1 MKFWYLPAGIT
12 VLTALLVALAG
23 ALTDWLLAL
32 AGAEQWALYFAAR
45 FAAAA
50 GVIALALELLL
61 FKRLKTIYRILLRF
75 LKRRKTNGVASER
88 DVVSGLHHAISDIS
102 GSITREFR
110 EMKELDLFRK
120 EYIGVVSHEL
130 KTPIFVIEGYLETL
144 MDGALEDESV
154 NRKFISQSL
163 KNVQRLNNL
172 VQDLIVISQLES
184 GQMEMKKES
193 FRVYTL
199 IMDVFEQTSQ
209 ILSVND
215 TKPKLILETNDNEG
229 VYVLADKDRIR
240 QVVMNLVTNA
250 IRYGREEKGFV
261 KVEMRNNDDKLFVSV
276 IDNGIGID
284 QEHLAHIFERFY
296 RIEKSRSRGQG
307 GTGLGLSIVKNLL
320 DAHGEEISVDSKP
333 GEGTTFT
340 FSLTKDKR
348 GAS

>member
-12 VLTALLVALAG
+12 VLTALVVALTG
-23 ALTDWLLAL
+23 ALTDWLLTL
-32 AGAEQWALYFAAR
+32 AGADHWAFFFAAR
-45 FAAAA
+45 FAVAA

-61 FKRLKTIYRILLRF
+61 FKRLKTIYKILLRF
-75 LKRRKTNGVASER
+75 LKRRKRNGVASER

-172 VQDLIVISQLES
+172 VHDLIVISQLES

-193 FRVYTL
+193 FRIYTL

-229 VYVLADKDRIR
+229 VYVIADKDRIR

-250 IRYGREEKGFV
+250 IRYGREENGFV
-261 KVEMRNNDDKLFVSV
+261 KVEMNNNDDKLYVSV
-276 IDNGIGID
+276 IDNGVGID

-320 DAHGEEISVDSKP
+320 DAHGEEITVESKP
-333 GEGTTFT
+333 GEGATFT

-348 GAS
+348 GAG